1 MQLIQQRH
9 QNNSMGKKQSQHGAR
24 ITTEKNEVRSHL
36 TLYTQINSK
45 KHTDLDVRVKTI
57 KLFKLKKKNVTVISQ
72 QLLRYNTK
80 STKEK
85 SRETKMN
92 KNLNFYV
99 SKGTIKVNR

>member
-57 KLFKLKKKNVTVISQ
+57 KLFKLKKK
-72 QLLRYNTK
+72 K
-80 STKEK
+80 SD
-85 SRETKMN
+85 SD
-92 KNLNFYV
+92 
-99 SKGTIKVNR
+99 